1 MRSPTV
7 FHHSTSAGRYV
18 ACLPRYVACLPR
30 PSSCLHAFCAMS
42 PPWPHASRSLLLA
55 LWASPSR
62 SYRVPAR
69 LSLRGGGA
77 LEISTTCD
85 QTNMGECVGIVG
97 DGHALGNWKNP
108 RRMDGKGFPKWKVTV
123 DVNEGDKLEYKYCIV
138 GSDGGIA
145 RWETKGSSVN
155 RKCKVT
161 GEMLQSGLKDKPY
174 GCGGGMGGSKHVSSG
189 GRGERA
195 GGHVDW
201 KMDFKDLDDFGKA
214 LCQANRDNGSWRQKL
229 EYVKNLFHDEKLAAT
244 AGFNAASPATSHLAV
259 IAIYLFFLSTGQVPC
274 FDVGGHNRPC
284 HHAMLARS
292 FSHFIFLW
300 LSLGICPRHHRLH
313 VWRTGGTTVR
323 ITMP

>member
-1 MRSPTV
+1 MNGLRCDPPTARCDERAGRIRMRVVTLALAVAATLQVAACGTAPPPLMRSPTV
-7 FHHSTSAGRYV
+7 FRSTSAG
-18 ACLPRYVACLPR
+18 
-30 PSSCLHAFCAMS
+30 
-42 PPWPHASRSLLLA
+42 
-55 LWASPSR
+55 
-62 SYRVPAR
+62 RVPAR

-189 GRGERA
+189 GRGERP

-259 IAIYLFFLSTGQVPC
+259 IAIYLTFLSTGQVPC